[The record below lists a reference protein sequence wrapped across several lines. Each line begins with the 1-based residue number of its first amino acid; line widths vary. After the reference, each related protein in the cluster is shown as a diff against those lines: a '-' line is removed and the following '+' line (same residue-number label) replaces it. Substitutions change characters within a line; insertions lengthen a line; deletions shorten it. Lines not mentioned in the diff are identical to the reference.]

1 MINDEVDDADTP
13 EKCLEKCNLDSNC
26 NFWDIDSKSTCR
38 HRSNEGENGEVETI
52 GSSGGAKNCILG
64 KCISKNRNSVESV
77 KFIPMPNFV
86 EIFLFKF
93 F

>member
-64 KCISKNRNSVESV
+64 KCISKIKSIPAIHTYAKFCRNIS
-77 KFIPMPNFV
+77 I
-86 EIFLFKF
+86 
-93 F
+93 